1 MIKLFLIIS
10 LLLTT
15 KNIYAGDTA
24 STLSLEDFFNIVKKY
39 HPVAKQADIQVK
51 KAAAELLISRAA
63 FDPVANVYSNNKTF
77 DGINYYQN
85 TVTQLNIPTWYGIEV
100 QAGTEY
106 LNGTRFD
113 PQETLGKTS
122 FAGISIPLAKN
133 LIIDKRRAALQQAQV
148 MQKAS
153 AQQRRMMLNDLLMDA
168 AATYWDWVLAH
179 NIYETYSEVITINKK
194 RLGLVISAYN
204 NGESP
209 AIDTIEAAAQL
220 QQFEYRQ
227 NEALLDIQN
236 AGVALS
242 AFLWTEN
249 NQWYNL
255 PEAVKPK
262 KKLEELYDAVIF
274 PELNALL
281 DAAKKNHPA
290 LNIYNYK
297 LNVLGIEKKLKFQE
311 LLPNLDLKYT
321 QLGKGYNI
329 ASTTTKSLF
338 DNNYRFGINLA
349 VPLRLSQGRGEYKL
363 AKLKIT
369 ETKLEQTQKEVE
381 VLNKVRMYYNQL
393 VNYKTQVTLLQKNYA
408 SYQRLQ
414 KGEELKFFNG
424 ESNLFLVNSREN
436 KTLETLLKLTETT
449 IKYNKT
455 AQALQWAAGQ
465 LQL

>member
-85 TVTQLNIPTWYGIEV
+85 TVAQLNIPTWYGIEV

-168 AATYWDWVLAH
+168 AATYWEWVLAN
-179 NIYETYSEVITINKK
+179 NIYETYSKDISGGGRHGICL
-194 RLGLVISAYN
+194 LGASRGYPPRRYHQL
-204 NGESP
+204 
-209 AIDTIEAAAQL
+209 AI
-220 QQFEYRQ
+220 
-227 NEALLDIQN
+227 
-236 AGVALS
+236 
-242 AFLWTEN
+242 
-249 NQWYNL
+249 
-255 PEAVKPK
+255 
-262 KKLEELYDAVIF
+262 
-274 PELNALL
+274 
-281 DAAKKNHPA
+281 
-290 LNIYNYK
+290 
-297 LNVLGIEKKLKFQE
+297 
-311 LLPNLDLKYT
+311 
-321 QLGKGYNI
+321 
-329 ASTTTKSLF
+329 LF
-338 DNNYRFGINLA
+338 
-349 VPLRLSQGRGEYKL
+349 
-363 AKLKIT
+363 
-369 ETKLEQTQKEVE
+369 
-381 VLNKVRMYYNQL
+381 
-393 VNYKTQVTLLQKNYA
+393 
-408 SYQRLQ
+408 
-414 KGEELKFFNG
+414 
-424 ESNLFLVNSREN
+424 
-436 KTLETLLKLTETT
+436 
-449 IKYNKT
+449 
-455 AQALQWAAGQ
+455 
-465 LQL
+465 